1 MIDEIEDVCC
11 AKAKQILFDKCS
23 PINVLKAEQAV
34 EILKSIKMD
43 NNALIVAYIFIPFAH
58 GHITSKGVKENFNDE
73 VLDMLEYSVK
83 IHNVEYNNE
92 EQEAEN
98 IRKLYFAL
106 AKDLR
111 VIIIKLALVLA
122 ELKNE
127 KLYTEDEK
135 NLKAKIALDLFAPLA
150 ARLGIS
156 LIKDEIE
163 NIAFK
168 ILEPQKYEEI
178 KQAIECS
185 YGSGKEM
192 ICDIKKYLNDS
203 LLELN
208 IEGEVTGRQKHI
220 YSIYNK
226 MQNKNA
232 NIDNL
237 FDLVALRVIVK
248 DVSNCYALLGKIHAD
263 LTPISYRF
271 KDYIATPKSNGYQSL
286 HTTVFWKDKPIEIQ
300 IRTYEMHRAAEFGFC
315 AHWMYKEKRKNA
327 DSLDQKLG
335 WIRELIDGNKS
346 KTSKEIIATFRTDIY
361 NGEIFVLSPLGKVIH
376 LPAESSPIDFAYAIH
391 SAVGNKCVGAKINGK
406 MVPLSTTLNNGDVVE
421 IINSQKSKGP
431 SRDWLKIAKLVAT
444 KAKIK
449 QFFKREMKD
458 ENIKIGKSMFES
470 AVKNTGVIPSVLL
483 KKERIEEVFQKYS
496 FENIDELYASLGN
509 NNLSAK
515 VVVNKFMQMYRVEM
529 KAQQKLLTLKNT
541 KCDKN
546 EKAVVVNGV
555 NNLMIKFATCCHPIP
570 NDEIIGFIS
579 QGRGV
584 VVHRKNCKNV
594 ENYQKER
601 LIEVEW
607 SSEVQNDYR
616 VTLLI
621 YTNIGYNVTSQI
633 TSILAENKI
642 SLLSLIMEQ
651 KRTSPAIR
659 LTIGIQSLERLEELT
674 RKISA
679 SPGICD
685 IKRV

>member
-1 MIDEIEDVCC
+1 
-11 AKAKQILFDKCS
+11 
-23 PINVLKAEQAV
+23 
-34 EILKSIKMD
+34 
-43 NNALIVAYIFIPFAH
+43 
-58 GHITSKGVKENFNDE
+58 
-73 VLDMLEYSVK
+73 
-83 IHNVEYNNE
+83 
-92 EQEAEN
+92 
-98 IRKLYFAL
+98 
-106 AKDLR
+106 
-111 VIIIKLALVLA
+111 
-122 ELKNE
+122 
-127 KLYTEDEK
+127 
-135 NLKAKIALDLFAPLA
+135 
-150 ARLGIS
+150 
-156 LIKDEIE
+156 
-163 NIAFK
+163 
-168 ILEPQKYEEI
+168 
-178 KQAIECS
+178 
-185 YGSGKEM
+185 
-192 ICDIKKYLNDS
+192 
-203 LLELN
+203 
-208 IEGEVTGRQKHI
+208 
-220 YSIYNK
+220 

-421 IINSQKSKGP
+421 IITSQKSKGP

-483 KKERIEEVFQKYS
+483 KKERIEEIFQKYS

-579 QGRGV
+579 QGRGI

>member
-1 MIDEIEDVCC
+1 MTEKIDDTSIE
-11 AKAKQILFDKCS
+11 KAKQILFDKCS
-23 PINVLKAEQAV
+23 PVNVLKAEQAV

-43 NNALIVAYIFIPFAH
+43 NKTLIVAYIFVPFAH
-58 GHITSKGVKENFNDE
+58 GHITAKEVSEIFDDE
-73 VLDMLEYSVK
+73 VLEMLENCVK
-83 IHNVEYNNE
+83 IHRVEYNNE

-127 KLYTEDEK
+127 KLYDNEEK
-135 NLKAKIALDLFAPLA
+135 KLKAKTALDLFSPLA

-156 LIKDEIE
+156 SIKDEIE
-163 NIAFK
+163 NLSFQ

-178 KQAIECS
+178 RQAVETS

-192 ICDIKKYLNDS
+192 INDVAD
-203 LLELN
+203 LLRDMLKELN
-208 IEGEVTGRQKHI
+208 IDGEVTGRQKHI
-220 YSIYNK
+220 YSIYKK

-232 NIDNL
+232 NLDNL

-248 DVSNCYALLGKIHAD
+248 DVSQCYALLGKIHAD
-263 LTPISYRF
+263 FTPISYRF

-315 AHWMYKEKRKNA
+315 AHWMYKEKRKDA
-327 DSLDQKLG
+327 DSLDQKLS
-335 WIRELIDGNKS
+335 WVREIIDGNKS
-346 KTSKEIIATFRTDIY
+346 KSSKEIIDSFRTDIFE
-361 NGEIFVLSPLGKVIH
+361 GEIFVLSPLGKVVH

-391 SAVGNKCVGAKINGK
+391 SEVGNKCVGAKINGK
-406 MVPLSTTLNNGDVVE
+406 MVPLSTPLNNGDVVE
-421 IINSQKSKGP
+421 IITSKNCKGP
-431 SRDWLKIAKLVAT
+431 SRDWLKIAKLMVT
-444 KAKIK
+444 KTKIK
-449 QFFKREMKD
+449 QYFKKEMKED
-458 ENIKIGKSMFES
+458 VIKMGKSIFEN

-483 KKERIEEVFQKYS
+483 KKERIDEVFKKYS
-496 FENIDELYASLGN
+496 FENMDELYASIGN
-509 NNLSAK
+509 SNLSAK

-529 KAQQKLLTLKNT
+529 KAQQKLLILKNPT
-541 KCDKN
+541 VDKN
-546 EKAVVVNGV
+546 ERAVVIKGV
-555 NNLMIKFATCCHPIP
+555 NNIMIKFATCCHPIP

-579 QGRGV
+579 QGRGI

-607 SSEVQNDYR
+607 SSEVQNDYH

-621 YTNIGYNVTSQI
+621 YSSNGENVTSQI

-651 KRTSPAIR
+651 KKTCPAIR
-659 LTIGIQSLERLEELT
+659 LTIGIQSLERLQELN
-674 RKISA
+674 KKLS
-679 SPGICD
+679 SCPGVCD